1 MTELYSPGLA
11 ADLTNPGA
19 PMESSSG
26 LRKLGD
32 SYVMPLLREVQA
44 AEEGVEADL
53 GSLLFEHY
61 HFLV

>member
-1 MTELYSPGLA
+1 MGHAGPEVRAEVTPNKALHLTVAFAPTRRQVNARGLHQ
-11 ADLTNPGA
+11 
-19 PMESSSG
+19 
-26 LRKLGD
+26 
-32 SYVMPLLREVQA
+32 EVQA